1 MQDSFQLARDV
12 HTFFK
17 TFGIDLSPAVAGFIG
32 ALISLKFLATMSP
45 VQVWIT
51 LAIGFATSGYLTPV
65 AHVYLTALPE
75 GGVGFVIGL
84 FSMGVLGGAMELV
97 NSFKA
102 SPGDF
107 IKRFFNRGGGQ

>member
-12 HTFFK
+12 HAFFK

-32 ALISLKFLATMSP
+32 ALISLRFLATMSP

-51 LAIGFATSGYLTPV
+51 LATGFITSGYLTPV
-65 AHVYLTALPE
+65 VHAYLTTVPE
-75 GGVGFVIGL
+75 GGIGFIIGFL
-84 FSMGVLGGAMELV
+84 SMGVLGGAMELV